1 MLRALT
7 AIRHDKMVGVTLL
20 LSNNTLNAAPLTL
33 FIPVTNRV
41 RGKEEAPSPPVADP
55 LPKNKKSP

>member
-1 MLRALT
+1 
-7 AIRHDKMVGVTLL
+7 MVGVTLL